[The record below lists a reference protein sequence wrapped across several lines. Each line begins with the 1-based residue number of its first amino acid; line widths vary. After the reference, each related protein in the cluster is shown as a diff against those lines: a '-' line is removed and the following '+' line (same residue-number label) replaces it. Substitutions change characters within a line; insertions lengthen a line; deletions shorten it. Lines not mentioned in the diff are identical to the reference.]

1 MSKNENE
8 SETFHFSVDSGR
20 KHAAFLVQS
29 IWTTH
34 FSVDH
39 YKILK

>member
-1 MSKNENE
+1 MK
-8 SETFHFSVDSGR
+8 TKVKTLHFRVGSGR

-29 IWTTH
+29 IWTTY

-39 YKILK
+39 HELLKDNE